1 MSFKKNS
8 PPNLPPVETVDA
20 AILCARIF
28 SPAAS
33 TNFTRNPTFAALFSL
48 VLSEVIAYGE
58 STASCRKIAQAS
70 NHILLTFPAD
80 RAGIRSA
87 YAAAQTITAICRK
100 GPRPLKG
107 AALPLQAALSADCGT
122 LHYNAAYAGHHLFGD
137 CIWLGEVRERA
148 LLLAKAAGTQYF
160 PDCLFTHAI
169 HRRLPKSLQEK
180 FPQKYYHDHICC
192 YGEVTPRRAASYGTY
207 SESCGI
213 ARLV

>member
-1 MSFKKNS
+1 MSFKKIS
-8 PPNLPPVETVDA
+8 PSPLPPVETVDA

-48 VLSEVIAYGE
+48 VLSDIIAYGE
-58 STASCRKIAQAS
+58 SIAACRKIAQVS

-87 YAAAQTITAICRK
+87 YAAAQTIAAICRK
-100 GPRPLKG
+100 GPRLSKG
-107 AALPLQAALSADCGT
+107 AALPLQAALAADCGT

-148 LLLAKAAGTQYF
+148 FLLAKAAGTQYF

-192 YGEVTPRRAASYGTY
+192 YGAATPRRAASYGTY

>member
-8 PPNLPPVETVDA
+8 PSNFPPVETVDA

-48 VLSEVIAYGE
+48 VLSDIIAYGE
-58 STASCRKIAQAS
+58 SIAACRKIAQVS

-87 YAAAQTITAICRK
+87 YAVAQTIAAICRK
-100 GPRPLKG
+100 GPRLSKG
-107 AALPLQAALSADCGT
+107 AALPLQAALAADCGT

-148 LLLAKAAGTQYF
+148 FLLAKAAGTQYF

-192 YGEVTPRRAASYGTY
+192 YGAATPRRAASYGTY

>member
-8 PPNLPPVETVDA
+8 PFNLPPVETVDA

-48 VLSEVIAYGE
+48 VLSDIIAYGE
-58 STASCRKIAQAS
+58 SIAACRKIAQAS

-87 YAAAQTITAICRK
+87 YAAATIAAICRK
-100 GPRPLKG
+100 GPRLLKG
-107 AALPLQAALSADCGT
+107 AALPLQAALAADCGT

-148 LLLAKAAGTQYF
+148 FLLAKAAGTQYF

-192 YGEVTPRRAASYGTY
+192 YGAATPRRAASYGTY

>member
-8 PPNLPPVETVDA
+8 PSNFPPVETVDA

-48 VLSEVIAYGE
+48 VLAEVIAYGE

-87 YAAAQTITAICRK
+87 YAAAQTIAAICRK
-100 GPRPLKG
+100 GPRLSKG
-107 AALPLQAALSADCGT
+107 AALPLQAALAADCGT

-148 LLLAKAAGTQYF
+148 FLLAKAAGTQYF

-192 YGEVTPRRAASYGTY
+192 YGAATPRRAASYGTY

>member
-1 MSFKKNS
+1 MSFKKIS
-8 PPNLPPVETVDA
+8 PSTLPPVETVDA

-48 VLSEVIAYGE
+48 VLSDIIAYGE
-58 STASCRKIAQAS
+58 SIAACRKIAQVS

-87 YAAAQTITAICRK
+87 YAAAQTIAAICRK
-100 GPRPLKG
+100 GPRLSKG
-107 AALPLQAALSADCGT
+107 AALPLQAALAADCGT

-148 LLLAKAAGTQYF
+148 FLLAKAAGTQYF

-192 YGEVTPRRAASYGTY
+192 YGAATPRRAASYGTY